1 MFNLVQETHLFNDTL
16 NTLSEEKREEYK
28 RLWEENEQYKSQ
40 EEFLRNEIKNLK
52 ADISIREQVVVQN
65 DVSKLEQVDV

>member
-1 MFNLVQETHLFNDTL
+1 MFVQETHLFNDTL

-52 ADISIREQVVVQN
+52 ADISIREQVVLQN